1 MKTKYVKVNNLK
13 ISEKLLSFVND
24 ELLKNTNITSKKFWE
39 SFDDIVH
46 ELAPKNKELLN
57 VRNKLQKEIDDWHIT
72 NKEKRSRLMNI
83 KNF

>member
-57 VRNKLQKEIDDWHIT
+57 VRNKFL
-72 NKEKRSRLMNI
+72 
-83 KNF
+83 